1 MIEGLRSR
9 PLFDGFRAAPPADRV
24 AFEEAIL
31 RVSALVSAAPEIAE
45 LDLNPVAVLAPGR
58 GVRVV
63 DARIR
68 IEA

>member
-1 MIEGLRSR
+1 M
-9 PLFDGFRAAPPADRV
+9 FAAYHERNKAMRDDYW
-24 AFEEAIL
+24 F
-31 RVSALVSAAPEIAE
+31 
-45 LDLNPVAVLAPGR
+45 NPVAVLAPGR